1 MGQQD
6 HEGQVDLIL
15 TNLNLNGLTIIW
27 LRALKKYI
35 TNKTSKINKI
45 YITIFF

>member
-15 TNLNLNGLTIIW
+15 TNLNLNGMTIIW

-35 TNKTSKINKI
+35 LNKTSKINKI